1 MAKELLEKGKLTSES
16 YVPQTMPV
24 QLNTF
29 DMTAN
34 YMLLLFNITISTLL
48 VGSGAAGISYL
59 LLGALVFFFPC
70 AIVTAQLALLF
81 PHEGALYSWS
91 YKALGQY
98 WSFFSGF
105 CAWLSGA
112 LLIIGG
118 PELFVT
124 YLQNLHSGWLSE
136 PWQQGLV
143 IIALLILS
151 CVIAQ
156 QRARFVQNIINILT
170 VLYFLAV
177 PLMGC
182 ASLIWLLE
190 GHPLATSIAHAS
202 DWAIGP
208 GNFITFGYA
217 TFAYLSTEVPLILA
231 GEMYPKRKVITRHLL
246 WGTIIVFASYLITT
260 LAMLIVQG
268 QQAAYNGFAPVL
280 LLDIVFG
287 KWMGNLILVCI
298 LSYFFIVPVF
308 FNSTFARLLMVGA
321 VDKHLPRQIGLLNR
335 NRVPGN
341 AIIFQTCISLT
352 FAAVVFL
359 VIPYL
364 FAPTAAS
371 EFATEAY
378 NVLIAA
384 ATLVWALSVMFL
396 FIDALICIFRYPHL
410 LDSRLLFPKPLMKP
424 VLWLCCLPGLLSC
437 LTAMIT
443 TVIYPWIPQISASSW
458 CYIVGGLA
466 LTCLGA
472 AAIGGMIANSG
483 ARWQDLTTTE

>member
-1 MAKELLEKGKLTSES
+1 MTQEPAEKKELMSES
-16 YVPQTMPV
+16 YVPRTMPV
-24 QLNTF
+24 QLNTL

-59 LLGALVFFFPC
+59 LLGALVFFLPC
-70 AIVTAQLALLF
+70 AVVTAQLALLF
-81 PHEGALYSWS
+81 PHEGALYNWS

-143 IIALLILS
+143 IIGLLILS
-151 CVIAQ
+151 CLIAQ
-156 QRARFVQNIINILT
+156 QRLRLVQNMINILT
-170 VLYFLAV
+170 IIYFMAV
-177 PLMGC
+177 PLMGL
-182 ASLIWLLE
+182 AALIWLWE
-190 GHPLATSIAHAS
+190 GHATATSLTHPS
-202 DWAIGP
+202 EWSLGP
-208 GNFITFGYA
+208 TNFITFGYA
-217 TFAYLSTEVPLILA
+217 TFAYLSTEVPLILG
-231 GEMYPKRKVITRHLL
+231 GEMLPKRQVITRHLL
-246 WGTIIVFASYLITT
+246 WGTPIVFASYLITS
-260 LAMLIVQG
+260 LAMLMVQG

-280 LLDIVFG
+280 LMDMVFG
-287 KWMGNLILVCI
+287 KWAGDLVLVCI
-298 LSYFFIVPVF
+298 LIYFFIVPVF
-308 FNSTFARLLMVGA
+308 FNSTFSRLLMVGA
-321 VDKHLPRQIGLLNR
+321 IDKHLPRQVGLLNG

-341 AIIFQTCISLT
+341 AIIFQTAISLS
-352 FAAVVFL
+352 FAAIIFL

-364 FAPTAAS
+364 IAPS
-371 EFATEAY
+371 SPSDFATEAY

-396 FIDALICIFRYPHL
+396 FIDTLVCTYRYTDL
-410 LDSRLLFPKPLMKP
+410 LNKQSLFPKPFVRP
-424 VLWLCCLPGLLSC
+424 ILWLCCIPGLLSC

-443 TVIYPWIPQISASSW
+443 TVIYPWIPQISAGSW
-458 CYIVGGLA
+458 WYIVGGLA
-466 LTCLGA
+466 LACLGV
-472 AAIGGMIANSG
+472 AAIGSMIANSG
-483 ARWQDLTTTE
+483 ARWQDLTTPD